1 MAEPMLGTTTYRI
14 GGYLVEATI
23 DNYGERLTISPARSN
38 PGQFGAK
45 ADADQAQAMLVTH
58 HQVQITA
65 LIKQQEA
72 MNTVLDGLTRTVMIT
87 KFALRDMNP
96 DGGNTTI
103 GGTAKLIGT
112 RGSRLL
118 GFLLNN
124 HVLSTSTA
132 SGVFPLKPFKDRGYF
147 VSFPELFGKQLNVL
161 CPEVSITPAGRRW
174 LHHNAALGWLDKIL
188 EKDVLAT
195 RFTPVT
201 DLPLPLSTFDPMLP

>member
-1 MAEPMLGTTTYRI
+1 MTNGLNTTAQPAVPQMGLNIFKYRGLFLRI
-14 GGYLVEATI
+14 VI
-23 DNYGERLTISPARSN
+23 DNNGEPWV
-38 PGQFGAK
+38 
-45 ADADQAQAMLVTH
+45 VTRM
-58 HQVQITA
+58 V
-65 LIKQQEA
+65 
-72 MNTVLDGLTRTVMIT
+72 VIT

-188 EKDVLAT
+188 DKDVLAT

-201 DLPLPLSTFDPMLP
+201 DLPLPLSAFDPMLP